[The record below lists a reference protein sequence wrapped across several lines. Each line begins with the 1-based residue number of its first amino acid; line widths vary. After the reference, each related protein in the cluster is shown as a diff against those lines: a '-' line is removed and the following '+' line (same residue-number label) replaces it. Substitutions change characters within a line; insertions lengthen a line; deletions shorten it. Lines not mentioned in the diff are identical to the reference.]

1 MLGAMN
7 IFRQLTSTVM
17 VGVLVLL
24 GAAFAQPEQH
34 SYFIGTIGEDAVQVE
49 IIVDNGSVRGS
60 FYDSAGAE
68 RTLEGG
74 LGNRAE
80 LSVVVLGADQAQIAT
95 ITGVLEPTR
104 FEGDYTPSGAD
115 TSLAV
120 VLQTVADYAYLR
132 FDQNMIEASTVFPYF
147 IASSRGSI
155 LNTDWQS
162 RALDEHLSFAR
173 EGQDYMDEIAD
184 GDGFFT
190 GYFRDAQHDI
200 VYYAPDLISVLETVS
215 VYTGGA
221 HPNLYY
227 SVYNVGLGQDAV
239 PFGLGDVL
247 GEGGVTA
254 VRDYVVAELSEQE
267 GAVWV
272 QESGTLDEAALNM
285 FVVTPA
291 GLRFYFAPYVVG
303 PYVAGTF
310 EVLVPWG
317 GLEPY
322 IPADSPFARFL

>member
-1 MLGAMN
+1 MN
-7 IFRQLTSTVM
+7 ISRQLTSTVM
-17 VGVLVLL
+17 VGVLVLF

-34 SYFIGTIGEDAVQVE
+34 SYLVGTIGEDAVQVE
-49 IIVDNGSVRGS
+49 LIVDNGSVRGS
-60 FYDSAGAE
+60 FYDSAGTE

-80 LSVVVLGADQAQIAT
+80 LSVVVLGADQTQLAT

-120 VLQTVADYAYLR
+120 ALQTVADYAYLR

-147 IASSRGSI
+147 IAGSRGNI
-155 LNTDWQS
+155 LNDDWQS
-162 RALDEHLSFAR
+162 RAIDEHLSFVR
-173 EGQDYMDEIAD
+173 EGQDYMDEMAE
-184 GDGFFT
+184 GSFVT
-190 GYFRDAQHDI
+190 GYFLDAQHDI
-200 VYYAPDLISVLETVS
+200 VYYASDLISVLETVS

-227 SVYNVGLGQDAV
+227 NTYNVGLGQDAV
-239 PFGLGDVL
+239 PFGLRDVL
-247 GEGGVTA
+247 GESGVAA
-254 VRDYVVAELSEQE
+254 VRDYVVAELREQE

-272 QESGTLDEAALNM
+272 QESGTLDDESLSV
-285 FVVTPA
+285 FVVTPT
-291 GLRFYFAPYVVG
+291 GLRFHFAPYVVG
-303 PYVAGTF
+303 PYAAGTF

-322 IPADSPFARFL
+322 IPTDSPFARFL